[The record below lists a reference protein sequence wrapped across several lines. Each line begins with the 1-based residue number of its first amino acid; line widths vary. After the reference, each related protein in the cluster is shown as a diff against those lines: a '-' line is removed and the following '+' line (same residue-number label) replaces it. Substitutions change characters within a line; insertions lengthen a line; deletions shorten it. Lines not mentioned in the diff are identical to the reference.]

1 MTSYGQIKFT
11 IPVIADYIGDYL
23 LGDDREPKMSGRE
36 QPGPETG
43 GSRVL
48 SSEARAIYLKAVH
61 NGGRIEHSKCFEKEA
76 LRELLELGLLIPD
89 GDEPNSLIAVDPA
102 QLAFSLS
109 STWQRQALDLLS
121 RTIALPGDLS
131 ELSEAFHSAGHEG
144 GPIEYVRGKALIN
157 QRLQQATATGVTEGL
172 AMQPGGPRPPEL
184 LASGMERDLKS
195 LQQGALM
202 RSIYNASTRYHQ
214 PTREFVSRLTRE
226 GYQFRTLDE
235 PYARLIIVNRKLAI
249 IPVGGDDLAAFI
261 HDPGVVKFLVEEV
274 FERHWSR
281 ALEFDGDTAIP
292 QEVIPRLRQTIVDLL
307 LSGTNHRVI
316 ARRLGIS
323 ERTLARHIAEMRE
336 EYNVDSLFQ
345 LGYMLGRASQ
355 LRSE

>member
-1 MTSYGQIKFT
+1 
-11 IPVIADYIGDYL
+11 
-23 LGDDREPKMSGRE
+23 MSGRE
-36 QPGPETG
+36 QSGPSAG
-43 GSRVL
+43 GSRLL
-48 SSEARAIYLKAVH
+48 SSDARALYLKAVH
-61 NGGRIEHSKCFEKEA
+61 NGGRTENPKWHGNEA
-76 LRELLELGLLIPD
+76 LRELLDLGLLIPD
-89 GDEPNSLIAVDPA
+89 GDDPNLLIAVDPA
-102 QLAFSLS
+102 QLSFSLS
-109 STWQRQALDLLS
+109 STWQRQALELLS
-121 RTIALPGDLS
+121 RAMALPT
-131 ELSEAFHSAGHEG
+131 ELGELAQEFHSSAQEG
-144 GPIEYVRGKALIN
+144 GPIEYVRGKSHIN
-157 QRLQQATATGVTEGL
+157 QRLQQSTAAGITEGL

-184 LASGMERDLKS
+184 LAAGMERDLKS
-195 LQQGALM
+195 LQQGATM

-235 PYARLIIVNRKLAI
+235 PYARLIIIDRRVAI

-261 HDPGVVKFLVEEV
+261 HDPGVINFFIEEV

-292 QEVIPRLRQTIVDLL
+292 HEVIPRLRQTIVDLL

-345 LGYMLGRASQ
+345 LGYMLGRASHQ
-355 LRSE
+355 RSE